1 MIAQRAEST
10 YSIHMKP
17 VQIMLDE
24 SLLER
29 LAQSD
34 EVRERGRSQVIR
46 QAVSEYLARREDDEI
61 TRRYRE
67 AYGDRDDLAQELDDW
82 DEEGEWPPE

>member
-1 MIAQRAEST
+1 
-10 YSIHMKP
+10 MKP
-17 VQIMLDE
+17 VQVMLDE

-29 LAQSD
+29 LAQSE

-46 QAVSEYLARREDDEI
+46 QAVSEYLARRQDEEI
-61 TRRYRE
+61 ARRYRE
-67 AYGDRDDLAQELDDW
+67 AYGDRRDLAQDLDGW